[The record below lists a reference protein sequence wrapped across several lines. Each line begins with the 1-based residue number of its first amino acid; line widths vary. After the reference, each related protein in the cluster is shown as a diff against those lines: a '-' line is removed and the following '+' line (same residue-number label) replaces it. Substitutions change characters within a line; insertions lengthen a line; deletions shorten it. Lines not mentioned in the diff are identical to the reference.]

1 MKRPAWVPRAFS
13 SEVGTGSREENA
25 IKQKPRV
32 FSRFEETR
40 KCSRAGRSGSFPGLA
55 TKIALV
61 DVLRSAGV
69 SLRLI
74 FGALMLVA
82 AASLSAAAETG
93 RADLVNREVLRVCS
107 DPANLPFSNEA
118 RQGFENKIAELVA
131 DELKIPL
138 EYTWFPQATGFVRQT
153 LFAKRCDLIIGY
165 AQGDD
170 LVLNSNHY
178 YRSSYVLLFRPGQGL
193 DGVKMLADERLKG
206 KRIGIVAGTPPGN
219 IMAMLGLME
228 KAKPYPLTVDRRYDS
243 PAELMIA
250 DIRSGEIDAGIL
262 WGPIGGYFA
271 GRGGEALTVTP
282 LLKETIGPRM
292 AYRITFG
299 VRNQEDGWKHTLNEI
314 IAKRQG
320 DIDAILLDF
329 GVPLLDEETVP
340 ITSPRR

>member
-1 MKRPAWVPRAFS
+1 MKKPASAPKASSVRPAAYARQVLVWGV
-13 SEVGTGSREENA
+13 V
-25 IKQKPRV
+25 
-32 FSRFEETR
+32 
-40 KCSRAGRSGSFPGLA
+40 GLA
-55 TKIALV
+55 
-61 DVLRSAGV
+61 SAAG
-69 SLRLI
+69 
-74 FGALMLVA
+74 GK
-82 AASLSAAAETG
+82 AAETG

-131 DELKIPL
+131 DELKLPL

-153 LFAKRCDLIIGY
+153 LFAKRCDLIIGF

-170 LVLNSNHY
+170 LVLNTNHY
-178 YRSSYVLLFRPGQGL
+178 YRSSYVLVHRQGQGL
-193 DGVKMLADERLKG
+193 DGVNALADERLKD

-219 IMAMLGLME
+219 IMAMLGLMQR
-228 KAKPYPLTVDRRYDS
+228 AKPYPLTVDRRFES

-271 GRGGEALTVTP
+271 SRGGEALTVTP
-282 LLKETIGPRM
+282 LLKETTGPRM

-299 VRNQEDGWKHTLNEI
+299 VRNQEDDWKRRLNEL
-314 IAKRQG
+314 IARRQG

-329 GVPLLDEETVP
+329 GVLLLDEETAP